1 LLEQAEIAD
10 PVSSKNVTY
19 VYKVAVFFEH
29 KEQEVE
35 VAKLNLPDD
44 ELTVFTNQS
53 KREIVEIIDSKFR
66 IPEEEAEIQFVGF
79 ILLLNKNID

>member
-1 LLEQAEIAD
+1 
-10 PVSSKNVTY
+10 
-19 VYKVAVFFEH
+19 VAVFFEH

-35 VAKLNLPDD
+35 VAQLNLPDD

-53 KREIVEIIDSKFR
+53 TREIVEIIDSKFR
-66 IPEEEAEIQFVGF
+66 IAEEEAEIQFVGF